1 MANLRKRKDA
11 KLDAL
16 SWGVSMVDR
25 LQQFLLQ
32 LFYYIEVYTFYLMIV
47 SAYLLKANYA
57 WADVQFEGDQL

>member
-1 MANLRKRKDA
+1 
-11 KLDAL
+11 
-16 SWGVSMVDR
+16 MVDR